1 LIFKKI
7 EAIKPCILDVCNCCC
22 VYGLPWEQMDEK
34 KSQVIPILMANIARL
49 EYFEIINYLN
59 LYC

>member
-1 LIFKKI
+1 MYALVVMLMVFH
-7 EAIKPCILDVCNCCC
+7 
-22 VYGLPWEQMDEK
+22 GGQMDEK
-34 KSQVIPILMANIARL
+34 KSQVLPILMADFARL

>member
-1 LIFKKI
+1 MY
-7 EAIKPCILDVCNCCC
+7 AIV
-22 VYGLPWEQMDEK
+22 VVFMVFHGGQMDEK